1 MLSRA
6 LYYNNDKE
14 VVNVRYNIIKH
25 YNDYYAIFERDLS
38 YNMALLR
45 KGSSSVSGL
54 EIVSDSELYQL
65 KKDYKVI
72 D

>member
-6 LYYNNDKE
+6 LYCNNDKE

-38 YNMALLR
+38 CDMAQLR
-45 KGSSSVSGL
+45 KSDSSISGL
-54 EIVSDSELYQL
+54 IIISDSELYQL

>member
-1 MLSRA
+1 M
-6 LYYNNDKE
+6 
-14 VVNVRYNIIKH
+14 RYNIVKR

-38 YNMALLR
+38 HDMAQLR
-45 KGSSSVSGL
+45 KSSSSISGL

>member
-1 MLSRA
+1 
-6 LYYNNDKE
+6 LYYNNDKG

-25 YNDYYAIFERDLS
+25 YNDYYTIFERDLS
-38 YNMALLR
+38 HDMALLR

>member
-1 MLSRA
+1 
-6 LYYNNDKE
+6 
-14 VVNVRYNIIKH
+14 VRYNIVKR

-38 YNMALLR
+38 HDMALLR
-45 KGSSSVSGL
+45 KSSSSISGL

>member
-1 MLSRA
+1 M
-6 LYYNNDKE
+6 
-14 VVNVRYNIIKH
+14 RYNIVKR

-38 YNMALLR
+38 HDMALLR
-45 KGSSSVSGL
+45 KSSSVSGL

>member
-1 MLSRA
+1 M
-6 LYYNNDKE
+6 
-14 VVNVRYNIIKH
+14 RYNIIKR
-25 YNDYYAIFERDLS
+25 YNDYYAIFERDL
-38 YNMALLR
+38 NHDMALLR